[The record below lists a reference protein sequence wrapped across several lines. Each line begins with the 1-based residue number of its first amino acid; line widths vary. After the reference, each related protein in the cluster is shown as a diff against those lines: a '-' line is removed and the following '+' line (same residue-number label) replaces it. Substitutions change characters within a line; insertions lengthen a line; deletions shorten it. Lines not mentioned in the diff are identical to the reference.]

1 MNYSEAVR
9 YLLSLGGELA
19 APTQAAAAK
28 FDLENI
34 RTLAQRLGHPQ
45 QAYPSV
51 HIAGTNGKG
60 STAAMLESIFRAAG
74 LRAGLYTSPH
84 LERINE
90 RIRIAGEP
98 ISDEAFAAEF
108 TRLHRL
114 IEELLASGGL
124 RAHPTY
130 FECLTAMAFEH
141 FARERVDFAV
151 FEVGLGGRL
160 DATNIITPEAAVITQ
175 IDFDHE
181 AFLGHSIAEIAAEK
195 AGILKPGIPVVS
207 AAERPEARAV
217 IARRA
222 TELGCALVEVDAA
235 YRIENESSA
244 GGCFRATIREAASGW
259 NLGIA
264 VPLPGRFQLRNA
276 LAAAATAR
284 ILAAR
289 GFTIED
295 AAISRGL
302 SSVQWPGRLEKLQE
316 RPAVYLDGAHNPAGA
331 RELAAFWQE
340 HLEGR
345 RIHLVY
351 GALRDKAV
359 DEVAGI
365 LFPRAAT
372 VILTEPPTK
381 RAISAQLIARM
392 TDHLAP
398 RVEVA
403 ADPEE
408 ALDRALALA
417 APQDAVFV
425 AGSLYLVGALRR
437 YWFLRAR
444 RDVIP
449 RSGLG
454 DEESRSKDL
463 PRLQRTQ

>member
-1 MNYSEAVR
+1 MTYSEAVR
-9 YLLSLGGELA
+9 YLLSLGRELA
-19 APTQAAAAK
+19 APAQPAAAK

-34 RTLAQRLGHPQ
+34 RALAKRLGDPQ
-45 QAYPSV
+45 QTYPSIHV
-51 HIAGTNGKG
+51 AGTNGKG
-60 STAAMLESIFRAAG
+60 STAAMLESILRAAG

-90 RIRIAGEP
+90 RIRIAGHP
-98 ISDEAFAAEF
+98 ISDEAFAAAF
-108 TRLHRL
+108 TRVRAL

-130 FECLTAMAFEH
+130 FECLTAMAFDH
-141 FARERVDFAV
+141 FARERVDAAV

-160 DATNIITPEAAVITQ
+160 DATNIIAPEVAVITQ

-195 AGILKPGIPVVS
+195 AGILKPGVPVVS
-207 AAERPEARAV
+207 AAERSEARAV

-222 TELGCALVEVDAA
+222 AEQGCALLEVDSA
-235 YRIENESSA
+235 YRVENEFSV
-244 GGCFRATIREAASGW
+244 GGCFRAAISEVASRWG
-259 NLGIA
+259 LDISL
-264 VPLPGRFQLRNA
+264 PLPGRFQLRNA
-276 LAAAATAR
+276 LTALAAAR
-284 ILAAR
+284 ILSSR
-289 GFTIED
+289 GFAIED

-302 SSVQWPGRLEKLQE
+302 ASVQWPGRLEKLQE

-331 RELAAFWQE
+331 RELAAFWRE
-340 HLEGR
+340 NLEGR

-365 LFPRAAT
+365 LFPRATT
-372 VILTEPPTK
+372 VILTEPPTT
-381 RAISAQLIARM
+381 RAISAQLVAEM

-403 ADPEE
+403 AEPED
-408 ALDRALALA
+408 ALDRALELA
-417 APQDAVFV
+417 SPQDAVFV

-437 YWFLRAR
+437 YWFMRAHAA
-444 RDVIP
+444 
-449 RSGLG
+449 RS
-454 DEESRSKDL
+454 
-463 PRLQRTQ
+463 